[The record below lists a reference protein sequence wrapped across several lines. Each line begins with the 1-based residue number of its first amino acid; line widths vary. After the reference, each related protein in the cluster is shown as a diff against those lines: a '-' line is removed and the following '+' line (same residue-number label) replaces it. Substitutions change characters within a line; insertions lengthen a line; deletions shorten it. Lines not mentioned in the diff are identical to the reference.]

1 MTHLERVARAI
12 APEAW
17 DDVEQETGPGIAA
30 IRRLASLQQAR
41 RAIGIMRMTGARS
54 CGLCDGQPECA
65 CIEANHLLAE
75 SA

>member
-1 MTHLERVARAI
+1 MTHLELVARAI

-17 DDVEQETGPGIAA
+17 SGAEHEDGPGIVA

-41 RAIGIMRMTGARS
+41 RAIGIMRMNGARS

-65 CIEANHLLAE
+65 CIESNHFMAE

>member
-1 MTHLERVARAI
+1 MTHLERIARAI

-17 DDVEQETGPGIAA
+17 DGGEHESGPGVVA

-41 RAIGIMRMTGARS
+41 RAVGIMRMTGARS

-65 CIEANHLLAE
+65 CIEANHSMSE
-75 SA
+75 ST